1 MRQPLLLIQGALD
14 RLVPPYHAQRLQNV
28 ARLRGRRESTV
39 ELATLDGV
47 NHLLLAASGAEQ
59 NASPGNP
66 EISPRV
72 AEILIDWIERTLP
85 AE

>member
-1 MRQPLLLIQGALD
+1 MRRLASRQRTLEVWRGLEQRFDEAGELL
-14 RLVPPYHAQRLQNV
+14 
-28 ARLRGRRESTV
+28 

-47 NHLLLAASGAEQ
+47 NHLLLAASGSEEE
-59 NASPGNP
+59 NASSGNP
-66 EISPRV
+66 EISRRV